1 MEPPI
6 TVEPTVGEHKQPDGE
21 QLYAVRPHDRVLSSA
36 AAYRIGGDY
45 QVGMYRILL
54 FRVLCFCL

>member
-1 MEPPI
+1 
-6 TVEPTVGEHKQPDGE
+6 VEPTVGEQKEPDGE
-21 QLYAVRPHDRVLSSA
+21 QLYAMRPHDRVLSSA